1 MSGHP
6 NQLLYCMTCTD
17 FIAPASQARKLTQAS
32 PNLNPLTAIGRFDWE
47 PYSERKDWAERT
59 TDVICLSTSIV
70 NTSARKCEKWHYFV
84 GRRGRS
90 GKEKAQSRWKEDAY
104 CGSGPCFLTL
114 IDYMVLVKQ
123 FRSTFLM
130 QLNAPSDQSITSFVL
145 LDGDRLNGAW
155 ALAFRNQVREF
166 ISSLFCLESI
176 QKGSYEKHGI
186 GLAHA
191 GMEPTNKVI

>member
-1 MSGHP
+1 
-6 NQLLYCMTCTD
+6 
-17 FIAPASQARKLTQAS
+17 
-32 PNLNPLTAIGRFDWE
+32 
-47 PYSERKDWAERT
+47 
-59 TDVICLSTSIV
+59 
-70 NTSARKCEKWHYFV
+70 
-84 GRRGRS
+84 
-90 GKEKAQSRWKEDAY
+90 
-104 CGSGPCFLTL
+104 
-114 IDYMVLVKQ
+114 MVLVKQ